1 MKKTIEILKIIGK
14 ILIQVIDFLLLLS
27 SIIIG
32 FVLYVLLILIG
43 LVFVGSLI
51 GSIIGVIIIKA
62 ANECFKSCDI
72 EMLELY
78 KRAKEEDVFLAWE
91 LAKNLFKNY

>member
-14 ILIQVIDFLLLLS
+14 ILIQVIDFFLLLS

-43 LVFVGSLI
+43 LLFVGSLI
-51 GSIIGVIIIKA
+51 GSIIGLIIIIKVNA
-62 ANECFKSCDI
+62 FP
-72 EMLELY
+72 
-78 KRAKEEDVFLAWE
+78 
-91 LAKNLFKNY
+91 